1 MATTAATAAAATTA
15 IAATAAAA
23 TATTSQRSTFRRL
36 GDRIIQIVN
45 PGVRQPLERR
55 EYSRAEVRTF
65 QAQLAAAGVDL
76 GDDRYPSAR
85 SVAFRGPE
93 DSIADR
99 PWRNG
104 VFLDLPSTPI
114 TWEERVQHQHQ
125 QYLQQRQR
133 QRLQQQQQRA
143 AAAANQSLHE
153 RRQHA
158 YERRLRLPPVLHA
171 TPPQPLSQLQR
182 LYQLQR
188 FQQQQQRQRQ
198 MQQQTLQRQ
207 LQQKQRLMVQQE
219 WEDDD
224 EARAMAL
231 VIANVDWDDDRL
243 FARTLS
249 LTATNSDDGA
259 SLRIGPAPG
268 TADWDNDPSYQPV
281 RHTASSMA
289 ESDGQRQQQQHLG
302 RGPSNPATP
311 PNLCYLS
318 TPVDDSD
325 SDSDDSDIEYVNS
338 QGVPFPKTDKNG
350 LSPEDAEYANSAPRP
365 FPKVPMRQL
374 SNGSKHLV

>member
-1 MATTAATAAAATTA
+1 MATTAATAAASTA
-15 IAATAAAA
+15 IAATAAA
-23 TATTSQRSTFRRL
+23 TATTGQRSTFRRL
-36 GDRIIQIVN
+36 GDRIIHVVN

-85 SVAFRGPE
+85 SVAFRGLE

-125 QYLQQRQR
+125 QYLRQRQR
-133 QRLQQQQQRA
+133 QRQQQQR

-158 YERRLRLPPVLHA
+158 YERRLRLQPVRHT

-182 LYQLQR
+182 VYQLQR

-198 MQQQTLQRQ
+198 MLQQAQQQR
-207 LQQKQRLMVQQE
+207 QRLMVQQE

-249 LTATNSDDGA
+249 MTATNSDDGA
-259 SLRIGPAPG
+259 SVCIGPVPG
-268 TADWDNDPSYQPV
+268 TADWDNGPSHQPA
-281 RHTASSMA
+281 RRTASMA
-289 ESDGQRQQQQHLG
+289 ESEQQQQQQHLG

-318 TPVDDSD
+318 TPADD

-338 QGVPFPKTDKNG
+338 QGIPFPKTDRNG
-350 LSPEDAEYANSAPRP
+350 LTAEDAEYANSAPRP

-374 SNGSKHLV
+374 SNGSEHLI